1 MKKLSW
7 ILIPLWVCFCAG
19 PVPAELTPKEK
30 KELRLTYKAIEAKR
44 KGPFTINTCTCT
56 NGNLAPVADENMRVR
71 PNPCMEL
78 EGVGQLF
85 CSAYRNDLAK
95 KLARH
100 GVYVGNIFSN
110 EVFLWDETPDHHRV
124 AQGFIL
130 EKYYM
135 ETHPDSK
142 LTMARAYGGISGSEF
157 EVRYAPIF
165 FAKYYAL
172 DDWSDFRSY
181 LVQYELQ
188 RRFFCKGNL
197 SLINDVRNL
206 SLLMYRNYKP
216 FKPVKDLVH
225 NRLSPG
231 SIPLI
236 EAFRKNHPDDKKN
249 AGNYRKLIDLIREM
263 THVDQNQLKT
273 YLPDISDK
281 TVRSLIETILG
292 IPKNEPLRL
301 LHTVAELVKVSRET
315 IAARQIPPEEAVTLI
330 NLNVSANL
338 LMLMTVNRFMEMDR
352 EWTARELIHIL
363 ENTLAGSYG
372 AGLMSRRE
380 YETGVLS
387 LNKLLDNKD
396 LTIGDAYR
404 TLNRANLVVEWA
416 QASIRTAFS
425 DVWEPWFYLFPEVQ
439 GINDDIIRSSPL
451 MGYASIITSLRGHLL
466 TQLDLKHHI
475 LGETCVQGIRALN
488 PGLALGPL
496 AFFDESDVSYTRD
509 NILALDTTNAELE
522 PVAGII
528 TKDEGNVVSH
538 VQLLARA
545 LGVPNAVFLN
555 RLYSRLDSVQG
566 KPLFYAVTP
575 MGRIILKESDKMDP
589 VDRGILAEYLKNV
602 KRTQDA
608 DVRGQSSKLT
618 IDAGRLNLKK
628 TRVLSLQDVRRKDS
642 GVFCGPK
649 AAFLGELAHHFPKN
663 VARGV
668 VIPFGIYAAHFE
680 NASVAL
686 PESVKTK
693 VIAEPGQPLPAF
705 VRGTYD
711 TFFNKLLHDPAMSS
725 AELAEWIHPRLEI
738 IRHSIKKIPLDPA
751 FVQALKEQI
760 DHQGLFTDS
769 KGDRLRGVFVRSDT
783 NVEDMPNF
791 NGAGLNLTI
800 FNLMTFGDLLE
811 GIKEV
816 WASPFTYRSFSWR
829 QTVISDPNLVFPS
842 IVVLESVPSEKSG
855 VLITADVN
863 TGDPTR
869 MTIATAEGVGG
880 TVDGSPAET
889 LLYSRDE
896 TILLNQFKSPTR
908 RMLILEGKGGSQMV
922 PSTGS
927 ERVLTDDELKA
938 LVAAADKISR
948 EFTPE
953 AGVDGNPLPWDIEY
967 GFVNNKL
974 FLFQCRP
981 FVGNSD
987 LRNLPALTALDKGIK
1002 EKVQQ
1007 PFSLEEKVAWQP

>member
-1 MKKLSW
+1 MKKFVWTLIASW
-7 ILIPLWVCFCAG
+7 ICLVAS
-19 PVPAELTPKEK
+19 PVPAELRPEEK
-30 KELRLTYKAIEAKR
+30 RDLRLTYKAIEAKL
-44 KGPFTINTCTCT
+44 KGPFDINTCTCT
-56 NGNLAPVADENMRVR
+56 NGRLAPVADKNMRIR
-71 PNPCMEL
+71 PNPCQEL

-85 CSAYRNDLAK
+85 CSAYRNALAE

-110 EVFLWDETPDHHRV
+110 EVFLWDDTPDHHRV
-124 AQGFIL
+124 ARGFIL

-142 LTMARAYGGISGSEF
+142 LTTSRAYGGISGSEF
-157 EVRYAPIF
+157 EVKYAPIF

-172 DDWSDFRSY
+172 DDWNDFHHY
-181 LVQYELQ
+181 LLQYELQ
-188 RRFFCKGNL
+188 RRFFCKLNL
-197 SLINDVRNL
+197 SLINDIRNL

-236 EAFRKNHPDDKKN
+236 EAFQKEHPDDKKN
-249 AGNYRKLIDLIREM
+249 AGNYKKLVELIRQM

-273 YLPDISDK
+273 YLAEISD
-281 TVRSLIETILG
+281 ETIQDLIKKVLEIPQKDPLG
-292 IPKNEPLRL
+292 L
-301 LHTVAELVKVSRET
+301 LHHVAELVKLSRDT
-315 IAARQIPPEEAVTLI
+315 VAARQIPPEEAVTLI
-330 NLNVSANL
+330 NLNVSANM
-338 LMLMTVNRFMEMDR
+338 LMLMTTNRLMEMDR
-352 EWTARELIHIL
+352 EWTVGELIHIL
-363 ENTLAGSYG
+363 EDTLAGSYG

-380 YETGVLS
+380 YESGMSS
-387 LNKLLDNKD
+387 LNNLLNRKD
-396 LTIGDAYR
+396 LAIGDAYR

-425 DVWEPWFYLFPEVQ
+425 DVWDPWVYLFPPVQ
-439 GINDDIIRSSPL
+439 RINDDIIRSSPL
-451 MGYASIITSLRGHLL
+451 MGYAAIITSLRGHLL

-475 LGETCVQGIRALN
+475 LGETYVQGLRALN

-496 AFFDESDVSYTRD
+496 AFFKESDTYTRD
-509 NILALDTTNAELE
+509 NILALETTNAELE

-545 LGVPNAVFLN
+545 LGVPNAVFMN
-555 RLYSRLDSVQG
+555 TLYGRLDAVQG

-575 MGRIILKESDKMDP
+575 MGRVILKDADKMDS
-589 VDRGILAEYLKNV
+589 VDTEILAEYRKNV

-608 DVRGQSSKLT
+608 DVKGQSGKLT
-618 IDAGRLNLKK
+618 IDAGRLNLNE

-649 AAFLGELAHHFPKN
+649 AAFLGELAHHFPQN

-680 NASVAL
+680 NARVAVPNDL
-686 PESVKTK
+686 KTSGMAK
-693 VIAEPGQPLPAF
+693 PGQPLPAF

-711 TFFNKLLHDPAMSS
+711 TFFNELLKDPAMSS
-725 AELAEWIHPRLEI
+725 AQLAQWIQPRLEI
-738 IRHSIKKIPLDPA
+738 IRHSIKKITLDPA
-751 FVQALKEQI
+751 FVQALKEEI
-760 DHQGLFTDS
+760 DNQGLFTDS
-769 KGDRLRGVFVRSDT
+769 NGNRLRGVFVRSDT

-800 FNLMTFGDLLE
+800 FNLMTFSDVLE
-811 GIKEV
+811 GVKEV

-855 VLITADVN
+855 VLITADVD
-863 TGDPTR
+863 TGDPSR

-889 LLYSRDE
+889 LLYSDHD

-908 RMLILEGKGGSQMV
+908 RMLVLEGKGGSRMV
-922 PSTGS
+922 PSTGA
-927 ERVLTDDELKA
+927 ERVLSDNELKA
-938 LVAAADKISR
+938 LVGAAEKIGAQ
-948 EFTPE
+948 FTPE
-953 AGVDGNPLPWDIEY
+953 AGIDGNPLPWDIEY
-967 GFVNNKL
+967 GFVNGKL

-987 LRNLPALTALDKGIK
+987 LRNLPALTALDKGMK
-1002 EKVQQ
+1002 EREKQ
-1007 PFSLEEKVAWQP
+1007 PFSLEEKVAW

>member
-1 MKKLSW
+1 MKKFAWVL
-7 ILIPLWVCFCAG
+7 ILLLICLCAG
-19 PVPAELTPKEK
+19 PVMAGLTPEEK
-30 KELRLTYKAIEAKR
+30 KDLRRTYKAIEAKL
-44 KGPFTINTCTCT
+44 KGPFDINTCTCT
-56 NGNLAPVADENMRVR
+56 NGRLAPVADKDMRVR

-124 AQGFIL
+124 ARGFIL

-172 DDWSDFRSY
+172 QDWKDFHNY
-181 LVQYELQ
+181 LLQYELQ
-188 RRFFCKGNL
+188 RRFFCKCNL

-206 SLLMYRNYKP
+206 SLVMYRNYKP

-225 NRLSPG
+225 NRLSSG
-231 SIPLI
+231 SIQLI
-236 EAFRKNHPDDKKN
+236 EEFREKHPQDKAN
-249 AGNYRKLIDLIREM
+249 AGNYSKLIELVRKM
-263 THVDQNQLKT
+263 THVDQGQLKE
-273 YLPDISDK
+273 YLPGISDK
-281 TVRSLIETILG
+281 GILDLLQTVLD
-292 IPKNEPLRL
+292 IPGNAPLRL
-301 LHTVAELVKVSRET
+301 LHMLGNLVAASRET
-315 IAARQIPPEEAVTLI
+315 VAARQIPPEEAVTLI

-338 LMLMTVNRFMEMDR
+338 LMLMTTNRLMEADR
-352 EWTARELIHIL
+352 DWTVRELVGIL
-363 ENTLAGSYG
+363 KDTLAGSYG

-380 YETGVLS
+380 YESGTSS
-387 LNKLLDNKD
+387 LNRLLDKRD
-396 LTIGDAYR
+396 LTIGEAYR

-425 DVWEPWFYLFPEVQ
+425 DVWDPWVYLFPEVQ
-439 GINDDIIRSSPL
+439 RINDDIIRSSPL
-451 MGYASIITSLRGHLL
+451 MAYADIITSLRGHLL
-466 TQLDLKHHI
+466 TKLDLKHHI
-475 LGETCVQGIRALN
+475 IGETRVQGVRALN

-496 AFFDESDVSYTRD
+496 AFFRESGTYTRD
-509 NILALDTTNAELE
+509 NILALETTNAELE

-555 RLYSRLDSVQG
+555 ALYGRLAAVQG
-566 KPLFYAVTP
+566 KSLFYAVTP
-575 MGRIILKESDKMDP
+575 MGRIILKEADKMDP
-589 VDRGILAEYLKNV
+589 VDEKILAEYQKNI

-608 DVRGQSSKLT
+608 DVRGQSGKLM
-618 IDAGRLNLKK
+618 IDAGRLNLKE
-628 TRVLSLQDVRRKDS
+628 TRVLCLQDVRRKDS
-642 GVFCGPK
+642 GVICGPK
-649 AAFLGELAHHFPKN
+649 AAFLGELTYYFPHN

-680 NASVAL
+680 KASVVL
-686 PESVKTK
+686 PEGLKVKG
-693 VIAEPGQPLPAF
+693 IAVAGQPLTAF

-711 TFFNKLLHDPAMSS
+711 TFFNNLLQDPAMSS
-725 AELAEWIHPRLEI
+725 AQLAEWIQPRLNV
-738 IRHSIKKIPLDPA
+738 IRHSIEKIDLDPA
-751 FVQALKEQI
+751 FVQALREQLAA
-760 DHQGLFTDS
+760 QGLFADS
-769 KGDRLRGVFVRSDT
+769 KADRLRGVFVRSDT

-800 FNLMTFGDLLE
+800 FNLMTFSDVLE
-811 GIKEV
+811 GIKAV

-855 VLITADVN
+855 VLITADVD

-889 LLYSRDE
+889 LLYSKNE
-896 TILLNQFKSPTR
+896 TVLLNQFKSPTR

-927 ERVLTDDELKA
+927 ERVLTDDELRA
-938 LVAAADKISR
+938 LVAAAEKIEQ

-953 AGVDGNPLPWDIEY
+953 AGVDGSPLPWDIEY
-967 GFVNNKL
+967 GFVNGKL
-974 FLFQCRP
+974 FLFQTRP

-987 LRNLPALTALDKGIK
+987 LRNLPALTALDKGMK
-1002 EKVQQ
+1002 EKEQQ
-1007 PFSLEEKVAWQP
+1007 PFSLEEKVTWQP